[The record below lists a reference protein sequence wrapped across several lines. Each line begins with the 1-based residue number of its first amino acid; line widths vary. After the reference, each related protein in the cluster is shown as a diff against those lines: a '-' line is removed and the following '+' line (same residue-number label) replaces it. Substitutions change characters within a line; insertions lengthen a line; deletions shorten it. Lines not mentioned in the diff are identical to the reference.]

1 MLDDVEHELIVEEAD
16 EMEAAKAGSAA
27 QGQVTDDHA
36 RVERP
41 PEIAEIFVH
50 QTISL

>member
-1 MLDDVEHELIVEEAD
+1 
-16 EMEAAKAGSAA
+16 MEAAETGGAA

-41 PEIAEIFVH
+41 PEIADIFVY
-50 QTISL
+50 QIISL